1 MLLTDLHSNMMA
13 TISYMTTISYIVTVS
28 GMQSWTKVR
37 SFFVY
42 IFIISIGRI
51 YRRPILFS
59 MR

>member
-1 MLLTDLHSNMMA
+1 MMA